1 MGLFGRFGKPKETIG
16 LDIGSSAIKL
26 VQLGPGPKG
35 YQLQAWAVVPLP
47 PEAIS
52 EGNIKDFPTVVEA
65 IGAAV
70 DKAGVK
76 VKDAAIAVSG
86 RELIVKK
93 VQAQKGMSPKDI
105 ADWIQGEAEQHIPF
119 AIDEVFL
126 DWQVVGEAPEGAD
139 TMDVM
144 LVAAKRSKVNEYVNV
159 VKEAGLSPVVVD
171 LDSFALENQFE
182 LNNPELTQEAVAL
195 IDIGASV
202 MKTNVVRGG
211 ASLFARDIAFGGNN
225 YSQAIAEQLHMPFEK
240 AEAAKRGQEG
250 DVNPD
255 DLAPILDTVSRDL
268 SLEIQRTF
276 DYFSSTTEA
285 ERISR
290 IVLSGGCARLSGIDE
305 YLSSSWGIP
314 VEISKPF
321 QAIDVD
327 PARFSPDEIEASSPM
342 LAVAVGLGIRRPGD
356 KPQ

>member
-1 MGLFGRFGKPKETIG
+1 MGLFGLFGKPKETIG
-16 LDIGSSAIKL
+16 LDVGSSAIKL

-35 YQLQAWAVVPLP
+35 YQLLAMAMVPLP

-65 IGAAV
+65 IREVVG
-70 DKAGVK
+70 KAGAK
-76 VKDAAIAVSG
+76 AKDTVIAVSG

-93 VQAQKGMSPKDI
+93 LQLPKMTPKELGDAI
-105 ADWIQGEAEQHIPF
+105 SLEAEQHIPF

-126 DWQVVGEAPEGAD
+126 DWQVVGEAPEGTG
-139 TMDVM
+139 TMDVI
-144 LVAAKRSKVNEYVNV
+144 LVAAKKSKVNEYVNV

-225 YSQAIAEQLHMPFEK
+225 YTQAIAEQLNVPFGK
-240 AEAAKRGQEG
+240 AEAAKRGQ
-250 DVNPD
+250 DVDVSQD
-255 DLAPILDTVSRDL
+255 DLPPILDTVSRDL

-290 IVLSGGCARLSGIDE
+290 IVLSGGCARLAGIDE
-305 YLSSSWGIP
+305 YLSSNWGIP
-314 VEISKPF
+314 VEIVKPF
-321 QAIDVD
+321 QTIDFD
-327 PARFSPDEIEASSPM
+327 PNRFSAEEIEASSPM

-356 KPQ
+356 KPA